1 MALGKFLGVITEVLP
16 VESGNKQN
24 GGTWMRQQFIVK
36 KIEDGAYEHFV
47 ALTISGE
54 RIQKIAPAVGKVGW
68 FVYDVESNKGKEGRW
83 FTSAVCVRHDA
94 VDVSAAAP
102 APAPVQQGGYQQ
114 SAPAYQPAPV
124 QQPAYVGYQQ
134 GGYQQPQGGM
144 MNPNDNPPF

>member
-24 GGTWMRQQFIVK
+24 GGVWTRQQFIVK
-36 KIEDGAYEHFV
+36 KIEDGAYEHFA
-47 ALTISGE
+47 ALTLSGE
-54 RIQKIAPAVGKVGW
+54 RIQKISPAVGKVGW

-83 FTSAVCVRHDA
+83 FTSAVCMRYDA

-114 SAPAYQPAPV
+114 PAPV
-124 QQPAYVGYQQ
+124 QQPAYGGGYQQ
-134 GGYQQPQGGM
+134 GGYQQA
-144 MNPNDNPPF
+144 NPNDNPPF